1 MGKDDRGDSAT
12 EASKLTAGPQWLRQL
27 GIVFGDLPVGKHNA
41 ITDVEGVRVGHVTV
55 ITGDDIR
62 TGVTAVLPRADF
74 WRKRVQGAAYTIHG
88 NGQLTGGDWIN
99 TCGLLES
106 PLMLTN
112 TLSVGDVYTGVI
124 RHMVKKYRQ
133 DPNILP
139 IVTECYDGYLNN
151 INALA
156 VTPDHAE
163 QAIMEAKQGPVSE
176 GTVGAGTGMRAYDF
190 KGGIGTSSRLLP
202 DYGYTV
208 GVLANSNGGKRT
220 ELLLHGRAI
229 KTSTPLPSSS
239 RDGSFVFIVATDAP
253 LRNREL
259 LQLSKR
265 VTHGL
270 ARTGIV
276 SAYGSGEFVVAFSTA
291 EDFPPVPPPCLNQ
304 LFQAVID
311 ATTEAIWNSLTRA
324 TSTTGYKNRTLLA
337 IPLLDILA
345 SV

>member
-1 MGKDDRGDSAT
+1 MIS
-12 EASKLTAGPQWLRQL
+12 SPQRLRQL
-27 GIVFGDLPVGKHNA
+27 GVTFGNLPVGKHNA
-41 ITDVEGVRVGHVTV
+41 ITDIDGVRVGHVTL

-62 TGVTAVLPRADF
+62 TGVTAVLPRTDF
-74 WRKRVQGAAYTIHG
+74 WQKRVQGAAYTIHG
-88 NGQLTGGDWIN
+88 NGQMTGGDWIN

-112 TLSVGDVYTGVI
+112 TLSVGEVYAGVV
-124 RHMVKKYRQ
+124 RYMVKTHPD
-133 DPNILP
+133 DPIILP

-156 VTPDHAE
+156 ITPDHAE
-163 QAIMEAKQGPVSE
+163 QAIREARQGHVPE

-202 DYGYTV
+202 DHGYTV
-208 GVLANSNGGKRT
+208 GVLVNSNGGRRN
-220 ELLLHGRAI
+220 ELLLHGRSI
-229 KTSTPLPSSS
+229 KTTVPLPPPS

-259 LQLSKR
+259 LQLGKR

-270 ARTGIV
+270 AQTGTI
-276 SAYGSGEFVVAFSTA
+276 SAYGSGEFVISFSTA
-291 EDFPPVPPPCLNQ
+291 EDFLPVISPPCLNQ

-311 ATTEAIWNSLTRA
+311 ATTEAIWNSLTHA
-324 TSTTGYKNRTLLA
+324 TPITGYKDRTLPAL
-337 IPLLDILA
+337 PVPDIMA